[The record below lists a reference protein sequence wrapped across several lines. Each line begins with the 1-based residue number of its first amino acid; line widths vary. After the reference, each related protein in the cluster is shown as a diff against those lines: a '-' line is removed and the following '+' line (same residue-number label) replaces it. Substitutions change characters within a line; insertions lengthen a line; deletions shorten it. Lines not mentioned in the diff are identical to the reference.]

1 MTIGTGGLKP
11 RERRFIPALY
21 ETYNPTQ
28 AALDIGYKK
37 GVARREG
44 KRLVEKLAIH
54 IEEYGK
60 AIMAAAQVSNIR
72 VLQELSLIAFH
83 NPANMVDER
92 DELFKMKDLGE
103 SGRCVR
109 SIKHIQTKDGYRKE
123 YVFYSKLEALELLAK
138 AGSLFSDGAQATV
151 VNFYMGDSSE
161 AAIDVTPE
169 SEYLLPPPEETA

>member
-1 MTIGTGGLKP
+1 
-11 RERRFIPALY
+11 
-21 ETYNPTQ
+21 
-28 AALDIGYKK
+28 
-37 GVARREG
+37 
-44 KRLVEKLAIH
+44 
-54 IEEYGK
+54 
-60 AIMAAAQVSNIR
+60 MAAAQVSNIR

-151 VNFYMGDSSE
+151 VNFYMGDSGE